1 MNYNEMHNLVEMLR
15 GEINRMCITDD
26 MKELDNL
33 RLCADLDIS
42 KLFDMNVQRLEA
54 KKHEIE

>member
-1 MNYNEMHNLVEMLR
+1 VNYNEMYNLVDMLR

-33 RLCADLDIS
+33 RLCADLNIS
-42 KLFDMNVQRLEA
+42 KLFDMNVQRLEEE
-54 KKHEIE
+54 KHETE

>member
-1 MNYNEMHNLVEMLR
+1 MNYNEMYNLVDMLR

-33 RLCADLDIS
+33 RLCADLNIS
-42 KLFDMNVQRLEA
+42 KLFDMNVQRLEEE
-54 KKHEIE
+54 KHETE

>member
-15 GEINRMCITDD
+15 GEINRMCITDE

-33 RLCADLDIS
+33 RLFADLNIS
-42 KLFDMNVQRLEA
+42 KLFDMNVQRLEEE
-54 KKHEIE
+54 KHEIE